1 MKIVLVGYMGSGKS
15 SIGKKLAEVVKL
27 PFMDLDSEIE
37 KTEGIAVSEIFSQK
51 GEIYFRNIENKIL
64 KKVLDQP
71 DNFILATGGG
81 TPCYGDSMDYILK
94 KQGVVSIYLRT
105 PLKVLVSRLML
116 EKDER
121 PLLIHINTENELED
135 FIRKNLFERA
145 FYYNQAAVTID
156 VVSESITETVAKI
169 ILKLF

>member
-135 FIRKNLFERA
+135 FIRKHLFERA